1 MRGAAPLSQTREA
14 PFVVMGFQLGTFDK
28 GATRFDDTANVKRL
42 IQQFAGRL
50 NGGIS

>member
-1 MRGAAPLSQTREA
+1 MS
-14 PFVVMGFQLGTFDK
+14 FQLRAFDK